1 MEDLQKNTHYSVTLS
16 YPGVYPVQYSIFLEK
31 EDEDEYLSYDYKR
44 RIQDTRIFSFET
56 DVNGD
61 IVEKEDNGNI
71 VSNCSVCNI
80 QIHYLPILHIQPH
93 HIVETP
99 EPERIQDRYVV
110 IVIEPN
116 VLGITPTV
124 LSEIR
129 MDLSFFPYRC
139 YFCCSINCTILNLSL
154 LPK

>member
-16 YPGVYPVQYSIFLEK
+16 YPGVYPVQYSVFLEK
-31 EDEDEYLSYDYKR
+31 EDEDEDLSYDYKR

-80 QIHYLPILHIQPH
+80 
-93 HIVETP
+93 
-99 EPERIQDRYVV
+99 
-110 IVIEPN
+110 
-116 VLGITPTV
+116 
-124 LSEIR
+124 
-129 MDLSFFPYRC
+129 
-139 YFCCSINCTILNLSL
+139 
-154 LPK
+154 